1 MSTSHDRI
9 VDEALTQLPREQTPG
24 RELWPAIALAMQGD
38 EPAANSLAHGSRSP
52 WPAALAASLALAAL
66 LGALTWSVWHS
77 RAPTLMATDP
87 LPGSANGAHPVS
99 FELPQDADYLAAR
112 AALERT
118 FAERLMLLAPA
129 TRTRV
134 QNDLEVIRKAN
145 ADIRDALAHDPASPL
160 LLQLLRSTWQQEIN
174 LYTTVAHATDTL
186 LMRRS

>member
-9 VDEALTQLPREQTPG
+9 VDEALAQLPREQAPG
-24 RELWPAIALAMQGD
+24 HDLWPAIALAMQAD
-38 EPAANSLAHGSRSP
+38 EPNPNFTARGRRSS
-52 WPAALAASLALAAL
+52 WPTAMAASLALAAL
-66 LGALTWSVWHS
+66 LGALTWSVWRS
-77 RAPTLMATDP
+77 TAPALMATGP
-87 LPGSANGAHPVS
+87 LPGSAAGARPVS

-118 FAERLMLLAPA
+118 FAERLTMLAPA
-129 TRTRV
+129 TRARV
-134 QNDLEVIRKAN
+134 QSDLEVIRKAN

-186 LMRRS
+186 LNRRS

>member
-9 VDEALTQLPREQTPG
+9 VDEALAQLPREQAPG
-24 RELWPAIALAMQGD
+24 RELWPAIALALQGD
-38 EPAANSLAHGSRSP
+38 EPAANSLARGSRAP
-52 WPAALAASLALAAL
+52 WPTALAASLALAAL
-66 LGALTWSVWHS
+66 LGALTWSVWHTS
-77 RAPTLMATDP
+77 APPLLATGP
-87 LPGSANGAHPVS
+87 LPGSTAGARPVS
-99 FELPQDADYLAAR
+99 FELPQDADYLATR

-118 FAERLMLLAPA
+118 FAERLTMLAPA
-129 TRTRV
+129 TRARV
-134 QNDLEVIRKAN
+134 QTDLDVIRKAN

>member
-1 MSTSHDRI
+1 MSTSDDRI
-9 VDEALTQLPREQTPG
+9 VDEALAQLPREQAPG
-24 RELWPAIALAMQGD
+24 RDLWPSIAVALQGNA
-38 EPAANSLAHGSRSP
+38 PGSGSTARGSRSP
-52 WPAALAASLALAAL
+52 WPTAMAASVALAAL

-77 RAPTLMATDP
+77 TAPTLMATAP
-87 LPGSANGAHPVS
+87 LPRSAALAQPVG

-118 FAERLMLLAPA
+118 FSERLAMLAPP
-129 TRTRV
+129 TRARV
-134 QNDLEVIRKAN
+134 QSDLEVIRKAN

-186 LMRRS
+186 LTRRS

>member
-9 VDEALTQLPREQTPG
+9 VDEALALLPREQPPG
-24 RELWPAIALAMQGD
+24 RELWPAIALAMQAD
-38 EPAANSLAHGSRSP
+38 EPVAKPLARGSRSP
-52 WPAALAASLALAAL
+52 WPTAMAASVALAAL
-66 LGALTWSVWHS
+66 FGALTWSVWHS
-77 RAPTLMATDP
+77 TAPTLMATGP
-87 LPGSANGAHPVS
+87 LPGSTAGAHPVS

-118 FAERLMLLAPA
+118 FAERLTLLAPA
-129 TRTRV
+129 TRARV
-134 QNDLEVIRKAN
+134 QSDLEVIRKAN